1 MKKLKLHAD
10 ELRVESFTTV
20 VNGNGRG
27 TVQAN
32 DSNDPVAL
40 TPQCGTDPTA
50 QCWTDPTADTPWQT
64 GFTCPECAP
73 LETPHVPC

>member
-10 ELRVESFTTV
+10 ELRVESFATV

-32 DSNDPVAL
+32 DSEVPVL
-40 TPQCGTDPTA
+40 LST
-50 QCWTDPTADTPWQT
+50 QCWTDPTADATWQPDH
-64 GFTCPECAP
+64 TCPGCAP
-73 LETPHVPC
+73 METPDGPCTSIC